1 MQEVFA
7 RSLDNIAGLTGSYF
21 VGNTSANTGSW
32 RSFVVNA
39 EAVVSAILDHEGND
53 IKSALGLGSNPA
65 LAAGMLITVPKGTYI
80 SSITLT
86 SGSIVLYGV

>member
-1 MQEVFA
+1 MQEVFS

-32 RSFVVNA
+32 RAFVINDNA
-39 EAVVSAILDHEGND
+39 VISEILDHNGDD
-53 IKSALGLGSNPA
+53 ITSALGLGSNPT
-65 LAAGMLITVPKGTYI
+65 LISGTLITLPKGTYI

>member
-1 MQEVFA
+1 MQEVFS
-7 RSLDNIAGLTGSYF
+7 RSLDNVAGLTGSFF
-21 VGNTSANTGSW
+21 VGDTSAHTGAW
-32 RSFVVNA
+32 HAFVVNA

-65 LAAGMLITVPKGTYI
+65 LALGMLITLPKGTYI

-86 SGSIVLYGV
+86 SGSVVLYGV